1 MIFLA
6 NLQQWQAS
14 ESNATMSENLLKKD
28 LEIQLVESSNQVP
41 RQNLLYVLTAVIYL
55 AGIIIAEIAT
65 SVVTFE
71 IGLIYYGSLLIL
83 LVIHAAN
90 ESGNRLYGFL
100 QGLIIV
106 CVIRLLSLLMPLTG
120 LPLGVWLLMMLLCL
134 YTIIVFLTD
143 RLQLTLADIGL
154 NMREPIVQV
163 VVAFT
168 GIAIG
173 LAQYQLLLSGQ
184 LFQMLTTHEVSLAG
198 MLVMNSA
205 AVADELIFRGLLL
218 QTTIPIL
225 GPWAGVFISIVYAT
239 MHWGHSSLLNVGFIF
254 VVSLFYTW
262 IARKTGSILGI
273 TVSHLLASSILFL
286 SFATALG

>member
-1 MIFLA
+1 
-6 NLQQWQAS
+6 
-14 ESNATMSENLLKKD
+14 MSENLLKKD

-71 IGLIYYGSLLIL
+71 IGLIYYGSLLVL

-120 LPLGVWLLMMLLCL
+120 LPLSVWLLMMLLCL

-154 NMREPIVQV
+154 NMRKPIVQV

-168 GIAIG
+168 GIVIG

-184 LFQMLTTHEVSLAG
+184 LFQMLTTQEVSLAG

-239 MHWGHSSLLNVGFIF
+239 MHWGHGSLLNVGFIF